1 MYTITRQEAA
11 DILNISTRS
20 IDRYIRAG
28 KLRSMKDGKIIY
40 INDKDIQNLKSG
52 EAVVQ
57 EVIIPIRKETP
68 DYQRTYSHQQD
79 EVHYEKKDVGFTTK
93 SLLEPI
99 YEDLREDIKK
109 KDDII
114 QTLSLRLW
122 KAEEIAKNS
131 VSLIDYKKSQFLLEE
146 SKWYLSSE
154 VDSLKKEKE
163 KLNKELKYE
172 KNTNYI
178 MLSFLIALLVLT
190 AVIFF
195 VKI

>member
-1 MYTITRQEAA
+1 MYTVTRQEAA
-11 DILNISTRS
+11 ELLNISTRS
-20 IDRYIRAG
+20 IDRYIRAW

-52 EAVVQ
+52 ESAVQ

-68 DYQRTYSHQQD
+68 DYHRTYSHTED
-79 EVHYEKKDVGFTTK
+79 NVSFEKKEIGFTAK
-93 SLLEPI
+93 SALEPI
-99 YEDLREDIKK
+99 YEDMREDIKK
-109 KDDII
+109 KDEII

-146 SKWYLSSE
+146 SKSYLSTE
-154 VDSLKKEKE
+154 VDTLRKEKD

-178 MLSFLIALLVLT
+178 MLSFLISLLVLT